1 MPLNL
6 SIKSVPEEWV
16 EKLRKRAKEN
26 HRSLQGELMTILEE
40 NLGSPRT
47 LSSNEV
53 FKELRKI
60 DIKTKADSAKIIRN
74 DRNSR

>member
-40 NLGSPRT
+40 NLGTGLT

-53 FKELRKI
+53 FKKLRKI
-60 DIKTKADSAKIIRN
+60 NIKTKSESVKIIRN